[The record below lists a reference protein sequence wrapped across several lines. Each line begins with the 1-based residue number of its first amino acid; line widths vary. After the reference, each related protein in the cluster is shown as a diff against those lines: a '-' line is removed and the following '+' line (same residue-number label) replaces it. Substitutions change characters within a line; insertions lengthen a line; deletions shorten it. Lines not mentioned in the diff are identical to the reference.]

1 MRRCRWLPA
10 LLGLTA
16 ALPAVAQEGLRIGDA
31 VSAALA
37 GHRSVAAA
45 EGAVRS
51 AALALRLAELDAGRT
66 SVSVSAT
73 PAAGVELATLQT
85 DTVAAEGSATV
96 GAAVALPWGMELAGS
111 YTAAVNLTGTERN
124 GAGFVDMHSVS
135 VSQELLSEGRLAPEA
150 LAVAERGDQLRLAGL
165 RLQRTRNEVV
175 LQAAQTFLTLAA
187 RAAAVTL
194 LEERLALAER
204 DLTRV
209 ESRVAQQ
216 AADRLEALD
225 AAIAVA
231 EQRNSLEELRAA
243 LALDTGQFFADLGFA
258 PQPLIAPA
266 ADLAALRSSAHALLA
281 EPTPPSALAGAPAVR
296 EAEAA
301 LRSAELQAERAQRG
315 VLPELSLSLDYRKP
329 RSAPRLGSLSLSVT
343 GSYALFDGGRNAVA
357 ADQAQEQAAAARRS
371 LEATRIEVAGAFR
384 RARLELTSALAAEE
398 LARLRQERARLR
410 LEQARRRHAAG
421 AVSDTALQEA
431 VLLLREAED
440 AAGAAALALG
450 GAYLALAIDL
460 RLDLQRELAAI
471 VR

>member
-1 MRRCRWLPA
+1 MRHCRWLPA

-124 GAGFVDMHSVS
+124 GAGFVDVHSVS

-204 DLTRV
+204 DLGRV
-209 ESRVAQQ
+209 ESRAAQQ
-216 AADRLEALD
+216 AADRLEVLD

-243 LALDTGQFFADLGFA
+243 LALDTGQFSADLGLA

-357 ADQAQEQAAAARRS
+357 AD
-371 LEATRIEVAGAFR
+371 
-384 RARLELTSALAAEE
+384 
-398 LARLRQERARLR
+398 
-410 LEQARRRHAAG
+410 
-421 AVSDTALQEA
+421 
-431 VLLLREAED
+431 
-440 AAGAAALALG
+440 
-450 GAYLALAIDL
+450 
-460 RLDLQRELAAI
+460 
-471 VR
+471 